1 MDTSSSPSTHRP
13 QIGLRERNKADKLK
27 RIKEAATEL
36 FLKKGYDNTTTRAI
50 AHRAGVGMGTV
61 FVYAPTKRDLLF
73 LIVNDDLQSVVRRAA
88 SMVQPSKPLVENLLR
103 VFRAHYRYYG
113 ERPTLSRLA
122 LREMMFYAE
131 GPEAGKF
138 LKTRERLIVLLD
150 DIVRFAIEH
159 KEIAPHEDS
168 KLIAWVIFSI
178 FQIEIRH
185 WLSSDKLDFTAGVE
199 YLRRQLA
206 LLVEGLS
213 PRR

>member
-1 MDTSSSPSTHRP
+1 
-13 QIGLRERNKADKLK
+13 
-27 RIKEAATEL
+27 
-36 FLKKGYDNTTTRAI
+36 
-50 AHRAGVGMGTV
+50 
-61 FVYAPTKRDLLF
+61 
-73 LIVNDDLQSVVRRAA
+73 
-88 SMVQPSKPLVENLLR
+88 
-103 VFRAHYRYYG
+103 
-113 ERPTLSRLA
+113 
-122 LREMMFYAE
+122 
-131 GPEAGKF
+131 
-138 LKTRERLIVLLD
+138 
-150 DIVRFAIEH
+150 VRFAIEH